1 MTSPAIEARGLSVR
15 FGDYTA
21 LAPLDVAID
30 AGSYVAVIGP
40 NGSGKSTLLNAF
52 LGACK
57 PSTGTVHLFGRDPQ
71 EVGAKDIGY
80 LPQLKTLDRSFP
92 AVALELVVSGIRQS
106 WPWRV
111 KPAEREQALTAMK
124 QTGVAE
130 IADRPIAALS
140 GGQLQR
146 AYLARSLVHR
156 PKLLLLDEPGAG
168 MDVAGEASMYHLL
181 EEYQRANS
189 ATVVMVTH
197 DWEGART
204 HATHAL
210 LVDRGLVAFGP
221 AAEVATPER
230 LLELFGHAGHLVATH
245 GDRANA

>member
-1 MTSPAIEARGLSVR
+1 MIAHAIEARGLSVR
-15 FGDYTA
+15 FAEYTA

-52 LGACK
+52 LGVCK
-57 PSTGTVHLFGRDPQ
+57 PSAGTVRLFNSDP
-71 EVGAKDIGY
+71 ADIPANDIGY

-111 KPAEREQALTAMK
+111 RPAEREQALAAMK
-124 QTGVAE
+124 QTGVE
-130 IADRPIAALS
+130 DIADRPIAALS

-146 AYLARSLVHR
+146 VYLARSLVHR

-168 MDVAGEASMYHLL
+168 MDVAGEAGMYHLL
-181 EEYQRANS
+181 EEYQRATG

-210 LVDRGLVAFGP
+210 LVDRGLVSFGP
-221 AAEVATPER
+221 AAEVATPQR

-245 GDRANA
+245 GEPANA

>member
-1 MTSPAIEARGLSVR
+1 MSAAAIEARGLSVR
-15 FGDYTA
+15 FGGYIA
-21 LAPLDVAID
+21 LEPLDVAIES
-30 AGSYVAVIGP
+30 GSYVAVIGP

-52 LGACK
+52 LGVQH
-57 PSTGTVHLFGRDPQ
+57 PSAGTVELLGRAPKDVPAR
-71 EVGAKDIGY
+71 EVGY

-92 AVALELVVSGIRQS
+92 AVALELVVSGVRQA
-106 WPWRV
+106 WPWRIR
-111 KPAEREQALTAMK
+111 PAEREQALTAMR
-124 QTGVAE
+124 QTGVAD
-130 IADRPIAALS
+130 IADRPIAGLS

-146 AYLARSLVHR
+146 VYLARSLVHR

-168 MDVAGEASMYHLL
+168 MDIAGEAGMYHLL
-181 EEYQRANS
+181 EDYQRATG

-197 DWEGART
+197 DWEGARA

-230 LLELFGHAGHLVATH
+230 LLKLFGHAGHLVATH
-245 GDRANA
+245 RDGANA

>member
-1 MTSPAIEARGLSVR
+1 VSVR
-15 FGDYTA
+15 FGDFTA
-21 LAPLDVAID
+21 LKPFDLSIP

-40 NGSGKSTLLNAF
+40 NGSGKSTLLNAL
-52 LGACK
+52 LGVQ
-57 PSTGTVHLFGRDPQ
+57 PVTSGSVRLFGHRPG
-71 EVGAKDIGY
+71 EAPASAVGY

-111 KPAEREQALTAMK
+111 RPEERLRATEALRQSGVADVAER
-124 QTGVAE
+124 
-130 IADRPIAALS
+130 PISALS

-146 AYLARSLVHR
+146 VYLARSLVNC
-156 PKLLLLDEPGAG
+156 PKLLMLDEPAAG
-168 MDVAGEASMYHLL
+168 MDVAGEAGMYHLL
-181 EEYQRANS
+181 EDYQRETG

-197 DWEGART
+197 DWEGARA

-221 AAEVATPER
+221 AAEVAKPSR
-230 LLELFGHAGHLVATH
+230 LLELFGHAGHVHATH
-245 GDRANA
+245 GDSADA